1 MFSKQNLTHFKFLR
15 SRWVTLGI
23 FFLFATLGLPINASP
38 LESIIGGD
46 VPPYSWMD
54 GGHASGPALDIVQEL
69 SKRMGNG
76 AEHIELYPW
85 ARTVLLGEHLH
96 NTLIF
101 PLSRTSPRESK
112 FTWIV
117 ELMHDHYVLISKAT
131 STANI
136 SSLGATRSLRIGCL
150 RGSPGEQLVAE
161 ANNVRA
167 DAADSEENN
176 ARKLAV
182 GRIDVWLANRMLADH
197 AWEKIG
203 GKASELRYGPTLL
216 DLHMYLA
223 ADKYFSAEE
232 AEKWRRAFG
241 EMRRDGTLLKIL
253 AKYGLHDDVQIKHS
267 ENN

>member
-136 SSLGATRSLRIGCL
+136 SSLGA
-150 RGSPGEQLVAE
+150 
-161 ANNVRA
+161 NNVRA